1 MFVCVSHNS
10 NRIESQCI
18 VSSVNGDTVDA
29 SVQVFDQ
36 CSRITRLGG
45 QHAVP
50 SWPSQPLRTY
60 RIISSKF
67 HLKRNEKRIISDLVL
82 HVFLCTPHDGSL
94 NRLRFLCDYM
104 VPVKFFITF
113 FLLFFSSFCFH
124 KIRVIYSHF
133 ALFSPPCL
141 CHGHES
147 QTNMTKLRRS
157 NRYSFE
163 YVYFFFDYLRRLV
176 FHVPTVTLH
185 SSPSGTIQCH
195 SGTAYDNRE
204 RCAEKSTVVVA
215 KHSRFRVHTQPEQ
228 KPPPLPQQKL
238 KTINF
243 ILLSISCAEET
254 QALVDTL
261 YALLSGGT
269 VTDDDH
275 RIFAV

>member
-1 MFVCVSHNS
+1 M
-10 NRIESQCI
+10 RINI
-18 VSSVNGDTVDA
+18 AYIYYV
-29 SVQVFDQ
+29 
-36 CSRITRLGG
+36 
-45 QHAVP
+45 
-50 SWPSQPLRTY
+50 
-60 RIISSKF
+60 II
-67 HLKRNEKRIISDLVL
+67 
-82 HVFLCTPHDGSL
+82 
-94 NRLRFLCDYM
+94 
-104 VPVKFFITF
+104 
-113 FLLFFSSFCFH
+113 
-124 KIRVIYSHF
+124 
-133 ALFSPPCL
+133 
-141 CHGHES
+141 
-147 QTNMTKLRRS
+147 
-157 NRYSFE
+157 
-163 YVYFFFDYLRRLV
+163 FFFDYLRRLV